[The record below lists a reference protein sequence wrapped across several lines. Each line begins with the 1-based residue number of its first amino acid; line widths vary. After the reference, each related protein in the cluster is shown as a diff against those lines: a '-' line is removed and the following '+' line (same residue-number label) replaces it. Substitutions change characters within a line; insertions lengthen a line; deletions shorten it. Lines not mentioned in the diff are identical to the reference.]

1 MFMSGVK
8 RYLFL
13 FMPLMLAFLSCDEPV
28 VSKPKNLVSRDK
40 MINILTDIHLAE
52 AIYQTRR
59 FSSDRIMRLT
69 DTDFYYSVLKKHNVP
84 DSTFEMSL
92 IYYTSTPKEYEKI
105 YSRVLNRLNEMEQ
118 KFENKELQPID
129 IGSDTQ

>member
-1 MFMSGVK
+1 MFKVK
-8 RYLFL
+8 RYLL
-13 FMPLMLAFLSCDEPV
+13 VLMPLLMAFYSCDEPV
-28 VSKPKNLVSRDK
+28 VEKPKNLVSRDK

-59 FSSDRIMRLT
+59 FSNDRIMRLT
-69 DTDFYYSVLKKHNVP
+69 DTDFYYSVLRKHNVP

-92 IYYTSTPKEYEKI
+92 IYYTSMPKEYEKI
-105 YSRVLNRLNEMEQ
+105 YSRVLNKLNEMEQ

-129 IGSDTQ
+129 IGSETQ